1 MEIKV
6 DLFPQIQ
13 KRETQIG
20 RDLTNREIAHF
31 TGIHE
36 TTISAYRLRKVKMVR
51 LDTLA
56 RFVKYFE
63 CQIGDLFTMEDVA

>member
-13 KRETQIG
+13 KKENQIG

-36 TTISAYRLRKVKMVR
+36 TTISTYRSRKVKMVR

-56 RFVKYFE
+56 RFMKYFE
-63 CQIGDLFTMEDVA
+63 CQIGDLFAIKEVS

>member
-6 DLFPQIQ
+6 DLFTQIQ

-20 RDLTNREIAHF
+20 RNLSNREIAHF

-36 TTISAYRLRKVKMVR
+36 TTVSAYRLRKVKMVR

-56 RFVKYFE
+56 KFVQYFE
-63 CQIGDLFTMEDVA
+63 CTPGELFSMKEAV